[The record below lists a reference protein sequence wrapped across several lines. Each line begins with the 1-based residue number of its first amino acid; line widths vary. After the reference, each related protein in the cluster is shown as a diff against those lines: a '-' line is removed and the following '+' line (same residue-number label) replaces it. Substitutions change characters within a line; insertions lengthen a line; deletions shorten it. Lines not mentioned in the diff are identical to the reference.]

1 MISKSLLIFKLKGP
15 MTYTSAEGKTTL
27 YGIQH
32 ATGSQKIQKCHTST
46 LLIRVSTPEILKWI
60 KKNIK
65 KYQ

>member
-1 MISKSLLIFKLKGP
+1 

-32 ATGSQKIQKCHTST
+32 GPGSQKIQTCHTST